1 MNLTLEQLSA
11 DIWRQ
16 QQRNGDSPQLQSPS
30 MPAEILCATLDTLPS
45 RQLLKLRSISYDP
58 ALLSLKHERTG

>member
-16 QQRNGDSPQLQSPS
+16 QQRDGANSSPS
-30 MPAEILCATLDTLPS
+30 PLMPAELLCATLDTLPS
-45 RQLLKLRSISYDP
+45 RQLLKLRSISYVH
-58 ALLSLKHERTG
+58 ALLSRTHAQTG